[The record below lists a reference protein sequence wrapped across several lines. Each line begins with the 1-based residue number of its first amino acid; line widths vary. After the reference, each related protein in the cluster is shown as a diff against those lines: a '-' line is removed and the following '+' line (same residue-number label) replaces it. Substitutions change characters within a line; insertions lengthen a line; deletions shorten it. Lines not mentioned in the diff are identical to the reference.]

1 MKKVFLLFLPFL
13 FISCVSVSN
22 SKLKGGNYIDR
33 SFTHTITITKTTPLT
48 EFGITQEEWD
58 NYFKNCLIYKAYGKG
73 NAFMS
78 KSEVKSFTC
87 DAIRITAKNKGLK
100 YAALIE
106 GQSNIQTSFIGQ
118 SSNIGSMTIHNYSPV
133 EKYDYSCCVV
143 MFDREDLTPLL
154 REAFGRIQIIT
165 AR

>member
-1 MKKVFLLFLPFL
+1 MSFL
-13 FISCVSVSN
+13 FVSCVSISN

-33 SFTHTITITKTTPLT
+33 SFTHTIIVTKTTPLL
-48 EFGITQEEWD
+48 EFGITSEEWKE
-58 NYFKNCLIYKAYGKG
+58 YFNDSLLYKAYGKG

-106 GQSNIQTSFIGQ
+106 GQSNTQTSFIGQ
-118 SSNIGSMTIHNYSPV
+118 SSNIGSITIHNYSPL
-133 EKYDYSCCVV
+133 EKYDYSCIVV
-143 MFDREDLTPLL
+143 MFDNEELIPGL
-154 REAFGRIQIIT
+154 REAFGRIQIIK
-165 AR
+165 